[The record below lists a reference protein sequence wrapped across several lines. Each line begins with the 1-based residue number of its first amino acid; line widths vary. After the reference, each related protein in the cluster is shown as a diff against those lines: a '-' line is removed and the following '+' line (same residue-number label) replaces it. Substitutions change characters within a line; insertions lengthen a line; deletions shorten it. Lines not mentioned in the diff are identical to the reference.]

1 MSSDPSVSSFFVTGG
16 TLSIDDPSYVERR
29 ADQELVAS
37 LLAGQFCYILTA
49 SQMGKS
55 SLMVRTA
62 HRLRQQGTCLALLD
76 LAASGQ
82 NVTPEQWYDG
92 LLLRIGQ
99 QLHLEDELE
108 DYWVNNPR
116 LGPCQRFFT
125 ALREIALPNLSPPP
139 APASATSHRRPN
151 LVLFLDEI
159 DNVRS
164 LPFPTDELFAA
175 IRECLNHRSQDPEL
189 ERLTFC
195 LLGIATPADLI
206 KDPYRTP
213 FNIGRRIEL
222 TDFSPTEATHFLTG
236 LDRQRLPWIDPQL
249 LLDRILYWTNGH
261 PYLTQ
266 QLFRAVTLN
275 PARCGAES
283 VQGCVDRLC
292 DELCLSPRARETND
306 NLLFVRERILRTDAD
321 LVTLLELYE
330 RILNNREVLDDDH
343 NREINQL
350 RLAGLARTHGRQL
363 AVRNR
368 IYQEVFN
375 HAWVS
380 AVKPI
385 AELETPDGKRHRIRA
400 NFTIGRTDA
409 NDLVLPDIKVS
420 RRHALIQKQAHTELL
435 LVDLGS
441 RNGTHLNGRRIVAAT
456 LLRNQDR
463 IEIGPHSFLFHQPNA
478 PRRDPGD
485 QTTLDRTVLSF

>member
-1 MSSDPSVSSFFVTGG
+1 V
-16 TLSIDDPSYVERR
+16 
-29 ADQELVAS
+29 
-37 LLAGQFCYILTA
+37 LTS

-55 SLMVRTA
+55 SLMVRAA
-62 HRLRQQGTCLALLD
+62 HRLRQHGVHLALLD

-82 NVTPEQWYDG
+82 NVTPDQWYDG

-99 QLHLEDELE
+99 QLRLEDELE

-116 LGPCQRFFT
+116 LGPCQRLFT
-125 ALREIALPNLSPPP
+125 ALRQAALPSSANPTHPRLQPTP
-139 APASATSHRRPN
+139 APASCPN

-175 IRECLNHRSQDPEL
+175 IRECLNQRSQDPEL

-222 TDFSPTEATHFLTG
+222 SDFTPHRGHGTSCPDSTG
-236 LDRQRLPWIDPQL
+236 SSCRWRTLEQILDSHA
-249 LLDRILYWTNGH
+249 LLDERPSHTS
-261 PYLTQ
+261 PSSSS
-266 QLFRAVTLN
+266 AKS
-275 PARCGAES
+275 PAAPPAAAPTPS
-283 VQGCVDRLC
+283 PLCVDRLC

-375 HAWVS
+375 HAWV
-380 AVKPI
+380 
-385 AELETPDGKRHRIRA
+385 TRCQTDR
-400 NFTIGRTDA
+400 RT
-409 NDLVLPDIKVS
+409 
-420 RRHALIQKQAHTELL
+420 
-435 LVDLGS
+435 
-441 RNGTHLNGRRIVAAT
+441 RN
-456 LLRNQDR
+456 
-463 IEIGPHSFLFHQPNA
+463 
-478 PRRDPGD
+478 PRR
-485 QTTLDRTVLSF
+485 